1 MYIIYIY
8 LFNDYSQGTLGHVWS
23 RGRPARAPDHEAPAH
38 PMRNLDADGRAGQ
51 SRQELARADKSWPG
65 WSYVNHSVKDAPTG
79 YIHNDVVNRDKM
91 HQHIWWYIHP
101 CSFILMYIYII
112 LFTQI
117 YHRLHHLNMSISA
130 MTSCMLPTYPEW
142 FTWKW
147 ERLGAFLVPMG
158 IQFQRCQSDI
168 GIDPLLIPSP

>member
-1 MYIIYIY
+1 MYILYIY
-8 LFNDYSQGTLGHVWS
+8 LFIYLMIIARGHW
-23 RGRPARAPDHEAPAH
+23 DMFEAGDDLPGLQI
-38 PMRNLDADGRAGQ
+38 MK
-51 SRQELARADKSWPG
+51 RQHIQCETWMQTVELARADKSWPG